1 MKSFQTNKLSKVKK
15 QLYQILEEFVKVQM
29 EHDQRL
35 MIQLEIL
42 SNFYEKKIKKL
53 IKEKKIL
60 KEKQI
65 EDYENLLKI
74 KDEQIQELK
83 RRETEFFYKE
93 EDLLEFSEENEM
105 ED

>member
-35 MIQLEIL
+35 MSQLEIL
-42 SNFYEKKIKKL
+42 TNFYEKKIKKL
-53 IKEKKIL
+53 IKENKIL

-83 RRETEFFYKE
+83 RRETEFFYQE
-93 EDLLEFSEENEM
+93 EDLLEFSEEDEI